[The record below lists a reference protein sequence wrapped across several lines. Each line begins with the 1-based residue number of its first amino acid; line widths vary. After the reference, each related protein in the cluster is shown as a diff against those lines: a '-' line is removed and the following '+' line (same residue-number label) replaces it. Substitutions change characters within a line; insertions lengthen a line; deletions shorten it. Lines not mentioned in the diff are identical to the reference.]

1 MTAAQLPLF
10 QRKTFT
16 SVIAAQKLP
25 VAPPSNNKSVLSTL
39 SAYYAYLQSGGYS
52 KYTPD
57 DFTGDVKKFG
67 LYLRDKPISEIT
79 VHDVRDF
86 VSTLKSKEKLSE
98 KTVSR
103 KLFHLAAKGKSYSGQ
118 SNGDNGHTQNHL
130 SLA

>member
-103 KLFHLAAKGKSYSGQ
+103 KLFHLAATGRS
-118 SNGDNGHTQNHL
+118 
-130 SLA
+130 